1 MNVISRIRQTH
12 RVCGDALFIGNLPN
26 PVTFTTSDPVRLPL
40 PSPQHLGIHAACCKV
55 ARHSGAGEYS
65 DKEDTRVLSF
75 DGFSAVYVRYPCYVT
90 VTFHSGAHAFMYWNF
105 GSEDD
110 ENGMV

>member
-55 ARHSGAGEYS
+55 ARHSGAREYS
-65 DKEDTRVLSF
+65 DKVFRDMEDTRVLSF
-75 DGFSAVYVRYPCYVT
+75 DGFSAELL
-90 VTFHSGAHAFMYWNF
+90 SML
-105 GSEDD
+105 
-110 ENGMV
+110 